1 MQTITLRPIGVVR
14 SPITGDKEDFWG
26 DVQSTIELDSERF
39 GPEALR
45 GLEDHSHV
53 EVIFHFHKFGE
64 DSVTMGTRHPRG
76 NPDWPE
82 VGIFAQRAKAR
93 PNRIGATICRV
104 MRVDGLKLTVSG
116 LDAFDGTPVLDIKP
130 VLAEFLPEKS
140 EVRQAAWSRE
150 LMRNYFARTESGTKK
165 P

>member
-1 MQTITLRPIGVVR
+1 MRPIGVVH
-14 SPITGDKEDFWG
+14 SAISAGKEDFWG
-26 DVQSTIELDSERF
+26 DTPAVIELDGERF
-39 GPEALR
+39 APEALR
-45 GLEDHSHV
+45 GLEEHSHV

-64 DSVTMGTRHPRG
+64 DAVTMGTRHPRG
-76 NPDWPE
+76 NPEWPE

-104 MRVDGLKLTVSG
+104 VGVDGLKLAVSG

-130 VLAEFLPEKS
+130 VLAEFLPDKAQI
-140 EVRQAAWSRE
+140 RQAAWSQE
-150 LMRNYFARTESGTKK
+150 LMRNYFAIEPGKAK